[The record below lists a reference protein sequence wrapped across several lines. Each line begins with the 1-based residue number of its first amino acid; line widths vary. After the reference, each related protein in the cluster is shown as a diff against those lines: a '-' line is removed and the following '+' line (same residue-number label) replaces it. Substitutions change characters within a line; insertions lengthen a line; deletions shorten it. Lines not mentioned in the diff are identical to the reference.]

1 VFPELKLTLEM
12 QHFSS
17 SGIDLAFIDEGAAE
31 ATKPPVLL
39 IHGFASNVVFNWI
52 DPGWVRTLTRAG
64 HRVIALDN
72 RGHGQSEKLYEESAY
87 GPKLMAE
94 DARALLDHLGIE
106 RAHVFGY
113 SMGARVTAF
122 LSLAHPERVR
132 SAVFGGLGAN
142 MVRGLAGARP
152 IAKAMLEPRIEDVTN
167 AAARTFR
174 AFADTTGAD
183 RRALAACVVGS
194 REALPKEEVAKILAP
209 VLVAVGDQDVIGGS
223 AAELAAMIPG
233 AEAFVIEGRDHM
245 KAVGDMRFKEKVVAW
260 LGARS

>member
-1 VFPELKLTLEM
+1 M

-17 SGIDLAFIDEGAAE
+17 AGVDIAFIDEGAGL

-39 IHGFASNVVFNWI
+39 IHGFASNVTVNWI

-64 HRVIALDN
+64 HRVIGIDN
-72 RGHGQSEKLYEESAY
+72 RGHGESEKLYDEAAY

-94 DARALLDHLGIE
+94 DARRLLDHLGID

-122 LSLAHPERVR
+122 LALAHSARVR

-152 IAKAMLEPRIEDVTN
+152 IAKAMLAPSIDDVTN

-174 AFADTTGAD
+174 AFADATGSD

-194 REALPKEEVAKILAP
+194 REALPEEEVKKIAVP

-233 AEAFVIEGRDHM
+233 AEAYVIAGRDHM
-245 KAVGDMRFKEKVVAW
+245 KAVGDARFKEKVVAW
-260 LGARS
+260 LAGR

>member
-1 VFPELKLTLEM
+1 LPLAM

-17 SGIDLAFIDEGAAE
+17 AGIDIAFIDESPVPDMVA
-31 ATKPPVLL
+31 KPPVLL
-39 IHGFASNVVFNWI
+39 IHGFASNVVVNWI

-72 RGHGQSEKLYEESAY
+72 RGHGQSEKLYDEAAY
-87 GPKLMAE
+87 GPKLMAG
-94 DARALLDHLGIE
+94 DARNLLDHLGIE

-122 LSLAHPERVR
+122 LALAHPERVR

-152 IAKAMLEPRIEDVTN
+152 IAKAMLEPRAEDVTN

-174 AFADTTGAD
+174 TFADTTGAD

-194 REALPKEEVAKILAP
+194 REALPEEEVRRIAVP

-233 AEAFVIEGRDHM
+233 AEAFVIAGRDHM

-260 LGARS
+260 LGGRG

>member
-1 VFPELKLTLEM
+1 MPLDM

-17 SGIDLAFIDEGAAE
+17 SGVDIAFIDEGVAE
-31 ATKPPVLL
+31 ATLGAVLL
-39 IHGFASNVVFNWI
+39 IHGFASNVAVNWV
-52 DPGWVRTLTRAG
+52 DPGWVRTLRRAG
-64 HRVIALDN
+64 YRVIALDN
-72 RGHGQSEKLYEESAY
+72 RGHGQSAKLYDESAY
-87 GPKLMAE
+87 VPSLMAE

-106 RAHVFGY
+106 RAHVMGY

-122 LSLAHPERVR
+122 LLLAHRARVR

-152 IAKAMLEPRIEDVTN
+152 IAKAMLEPDIVSITN
-167 AAARTFR
+167 DAVRTFR
-174 AFADTTGAD
+174 LFADATGSD

-194 REALPKEEVAKILAP
+194 REALPAERVAQIAVP
-209 VLVAVGDQDVIGGS
+209 VLVAVGDRDVIGGP

-245 KAVGDMRFKEKVVAW
+245 KAVGDHRYKEAVVAF
-260 LGARS
+260 LARHR

>member
-1 VFPELKLTLEM
+1 M

-17 SGIDLAFIDEGAAE
+17 SGIDIAFIDEGADE
-31 ATKPPVLL
+31 ATNGTMLL
-39 IHGFASNVVFNWI
+39 IHGFASNVVVNWV
-52 DPGWVRTLTRAG
+52 DPGWVRTLQQSG
-64 HRVIALDN
+64 YRVIALDN
-72 RGHGQSEKLYEESAY
+72 RGHGQSAKLYDEAAY
-87 GPKLMAE
+87 GPRLMAE
-94 DARALLDHLGIE
+94 DARALLDQFGIE
-106 RAHVFGY
+106 RAHVMGY

-152 IAKAMLEPRIEDVTN
+152 IAKALLEPSIDDVTN

-174 AFADTTGAD
+174 AFADATGSD

-194 REALPKEEVAKILAP
+194 REAMPAELVAQIRVP
-209 VLVAVGDQDVIGGS
+209 VLVAVGDHDVIGGS

-245 KAVGDMRFKEKVVAW
+245 KAVGDHRFKDAVLAF
-260 LGARS
+260 LARHA